1 MSNPEATPGERPQ
14 AESLAM
20 MREFTGKLDKIT
32 GDEVK
37 EVLKRLTARELI
49 VLTYLGEMAGKQAKK
64 HN

>member
-20 MREFTGKLDKIT
+20 IREFTGKLDKMT

-37 EVLKRLTARELI
+37 EVLRSLTARELI
-49 VLTYLGEMAGKQAKK
+49 MLSYLGELAGEQEKK